1 MAGLPATGTTAVKV
15 GRAIKT
21 GEGMTGDRIMVPR
34 MDMGRKVDMADKG
47 K

>member
-1 MAGLPATGTTAVKV
+1 MAGLPATGTTAVKA

-21 GEGMTGDRIMVPR
+21 GEGMVPR
-34 MDMGRKVDMADKG
+34 MDMGRKADMADKG